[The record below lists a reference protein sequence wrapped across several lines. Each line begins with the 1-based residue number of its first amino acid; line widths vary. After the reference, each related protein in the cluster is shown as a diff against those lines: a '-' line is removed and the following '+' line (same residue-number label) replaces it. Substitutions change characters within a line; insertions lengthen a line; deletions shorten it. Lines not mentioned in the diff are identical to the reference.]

1 MLAGAG
7 ATSLL
12 QKVNHI
18 GQSIEQTLGF
28 AQELSTDAD
37 GDVARWLECVLQAL
51 RKAELDCAEA
61 QFCARELRAASP
73 SPETIQPRLL

>member
-12 QKVNHI
+12 QK
-18 GQSIEQTLGF
+18 
-28 AQELSTDAD
+28 STDAD